1 MKRLTII
8 GNIGMDSI
16 VKDSQDGNQF
26 VVSSVAVK
34 IGTKDNPKVEW
45 VELIFNDNLVDF
57 ANKYIVKGTKVFIE
71 GFPSINVYPSK
82 TGELVAKQRIYV
94 NKVELLSSKSK
105 NTLEDTELSCDE
117 YVDLV
122 TTDDIGKASDEIPN
136 F

>member
-45 VELIFNDNLVDF
+45 IELIFNDKFVDF
-57 ANKYIVKGTKVFIE
+57 ASNYIVKGTKVFIE
-71 GFPSINVYPSK
+71 GFPSINSYPSK
-82 TGELVAKQRIYV
+82 TGEIIAKQRIYV
-94 NKVELLSSKSK
+94 EKVELLSKSLR
-105 NTLEDTELSCDE
+105 TSDHSDSDSL
-117 YVDLV
+117 
-122 TTDDIGKASDEIPN
+122 DEIASNDEANVITMPN